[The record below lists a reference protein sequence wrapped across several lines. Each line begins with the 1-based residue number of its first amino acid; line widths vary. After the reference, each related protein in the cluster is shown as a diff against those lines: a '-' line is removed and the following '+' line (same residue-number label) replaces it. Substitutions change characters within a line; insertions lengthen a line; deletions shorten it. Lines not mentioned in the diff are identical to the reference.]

1 MLRLKQ
7 FVWLCLILLTL
18 PVGLAHAADPVTA
31 HVVML
36 PVANLDPVSL
46 PRDDFNARDLVEN
59 LFLGLTR
66 YDAASRRIVPA
77 LARDWT
83 VSDDGLTWT
92 VNVRDDVKWVRFN
105 AATGQVEALR
115 SVVADDFVYAL
126 RRACDPQPPNPATHS
141 VYIVAG
147 CLRVATA
154 NPSLVTDLFIA
165 RELWVRAVNDFK
177 LEIRITFPA
186 PYFVSL
192 LALPEFRPV
201 PREAI
206 TAAPDWT
213 KFGTILT
220 NGPWVIS
227 AWTPG
232 QQMTLIRNLLWP
244 DPMPGNVE
252 QVVVSFVQTPE
263 ALAQQFSSGSADFA
277 RLDSASALAAKQ
289 VNPDGVLMSPEQAVA
304 VLGFSGERKVT
315 SSGAF
320 RRALAQSINREALV
334 SQVLPGA
341 AVPTSRFTPPGAIGS
356 PTDPPDNSGYQPEGA
371 RAALSAAGFAKCK
384 LPEKLTLVVEDRP
397 AMVALAKALIEQWE
411 TVLGCRADSFAIRA
425 APLNYV
431 EAVAHAA
438 ISASEKT
445 DPPRAQLWLVTW
457 RPDYADANAWL
468 GDGLHCQ
475 FGFLRPG
482 LPCGEADKRV
492 DAAAL
497 EADPVKRAALY
508 QEAESLWFGSEGSFP
523 VAPLFLSYE
532 VVGQQA
538 RLKGATTS
546 GSQWFAGWILT
557 N

>member
-1 MLRLKQ
+1 MRLKR
-7 FVWLCLILLTL
+7 FAWIGLILLAL
-18 PVGLAHAADPVTA
+18 PAGLARAASPVTA

-92 VNVRDDVKWVRFN
+92 FSLREDVKWVRFN

-115 SVVADDFVYAL
+115 TVVADDFVYAL
-126 RRACDPQPPNPATHS
+126 RRACDPPPPNPATHS
-141 VYIVAG
+141 VYIVVG

-165 RELWVRAVNDFK
+165 RELWVHAVNDFK
-177 LEIRITFPA
+177 LEVKIAFPA
-186 PYFVSL
+186 PYFASL

-201 PREAI
+201 PREAVA
-206 TAAPDWT
+206 TNQDWT
-213 KFGTILT
+213 QLGTILT
-220 NGPWVIS
+220 NGPWVI
-227 AWTPG
+227 ADWTPD
-232 QQMTLIRNLLWP
+232 QQMTLVRNPLWP
-244 DPMPGNVE
+244 DPVPGNVE
-252 QVVVSFVQTPE
+252 QIEVTFVQTPE
-263 ALAQQFSSGSADFA
+263 AVTQQFSTGRADFA
-277 RLDSASALAAKQ
+277 HLDSASALAIKQ
-289 VNPDGVLMSPEQAVA
+289 ANPDSVLMSPEQSVV
-304 VLGFSGERKVT
+304 VLGFSGERKVV
-315 SSGAF
+315 SSEAF

-334 SQVLPGA
+334 SEVLPGA
-341 AVPTSRFTPPGAIGS
+341 AVPTSRFMPPGVMGG
-356 PTDPPDNSGYQPEGA
+356 PTDPPDNSGYQPDIA
-371 RAALSAAGFAKCK
+371 QAALSAAGFANCK
-384 LPEKLTLVVEDRP
+384 LPEKMMLVVEDRP
-397 AMVALAKALIEQWE
+397 AMAALSKTLIEQWQM
-411 TVLGCRADSFAIRA
+411 VLGCRADSFVIRT

-457 RPDYADANAWL
+457 RPDYTDANAWL

-497 EADPVKRAALY
+497 ESDPVKRAALY
-508 QEAESLWFGSEGSFP
+508 QEAETLWFGPEGSFP
-523 VAPLFLSYE
+523 VVPLFFSYE
-532 VVGQQA
+532 MVGRQA
-538 RLKGATTS
+538 HLKGATVS
-546 GSQWFAGWILT
+546 GSQWYAGWTIG